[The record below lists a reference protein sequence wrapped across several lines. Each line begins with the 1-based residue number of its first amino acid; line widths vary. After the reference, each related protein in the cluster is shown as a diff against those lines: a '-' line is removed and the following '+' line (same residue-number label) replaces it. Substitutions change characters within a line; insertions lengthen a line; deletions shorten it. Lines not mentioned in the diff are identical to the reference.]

1 MNPTPHITTPNQLS
15 ATARESV
22 YQWILELASPETREH
37 ALLELRY
44 KISYPFIPLSV
55 EIGST
60 FFPLANIVPKFPF
73 SSMLSST

>member
-1 MNPTPHITTPNQLS
+1 MNTTPHITPPNQLS

-44 KISYPFIPLSV
+44 KISYPFIPLSL
-55 EIGST
+55 ELGPT
-60 FFPLANIVPKFPF
+60 FPLLADIVPRFPII
-73 SSMLSST
+73 SM